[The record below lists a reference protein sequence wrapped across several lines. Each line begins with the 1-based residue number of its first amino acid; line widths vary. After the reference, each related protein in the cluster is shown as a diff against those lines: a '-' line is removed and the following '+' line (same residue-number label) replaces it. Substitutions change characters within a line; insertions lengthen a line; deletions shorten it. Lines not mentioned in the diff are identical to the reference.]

1 MNAKDKEFYD
11 IVFKNCTEEEIYAI
25 LLKKKEI
32 DDITPKL
39 RTGDDNKMLK
49 SLFNKMRKFPKDL
62 IAEIKTKF
70 PSLQRKPKTAE
81 QRKEQ
86 DKEGHSRKRSAE
98 SGIERERRLT
108 QDKECHSQ
116 KRSAESEI
124 DKEKRLKKQKEYN
137 EKRIAESQIVCN
149 LCNSS
154 NHLCR
159 KCKNTVCNFC
169 GEQDPSSDNEM
180 HIMHKKNDTRCK
192 VGESQIGRQRRLNKQ
207 KEYDNAKRSA
217 ESQED
222 KEKRLNKQKE
232 YEKEKCSG
240 ESELERKKRLNK
252 KKRHIDSQLKIGNK
266 SL

>member
-1 MNAKDKEFYD
+1 MG
-11 IVFKNCTEEEIYAI
+11 T
-25 LLKKKEI
+25 
-32 DDITPKL
+32 L
-39 RTGDDNKMLK
+39 R

-62 IAEIKTKF
+62 IAEIKNKF

-86 DKEGHSRKRSAE
+86 IRIIQHE
-98 SGIERERRLT
+98 
-108 QDKECHSQ
+108 

-124 DKEKRLKKQKEYN
+124 DKEMRVKKQKEYHSQKRSGESEIEKEMRLKKQKEYATGKRSGESEKDKEMRLNKQKEYN

-180 HIMHKKNDTRCK
+180 HIMHKKNDKRCK
-192 VGESQIGRQRRLNKQ
+192 VGESQIGRERRLNKQ

-217 ESQED
+217 ESEKD
-222 KEKRLNKQKE
+222 KEIRLNKLREQRSAESGTNKE
-232 YEKEKCSG
+232 MRQTKDKATH
-240 ESELERKKRLNK
+240 KKIYRQTDK
-252 KKRHIDSQLKIGNK
+252 QTDRPH
-266 SL
+266 